1 LAVNFYGFVAD
12 RTFPFARPRGGAYS
26 VSDLISPAMNFAT
39 FLKTLVILAVLF
51 VMLYVGMNNTHEINF
66 FFPIAGTTAK
76 KPINESAAL
85 IFFGIFAIGVLAGTM
100 MHSGDKGGAKKS
112 SDRGKDK

>member
-1 LAVNFYGFVAD
+1 
-12 RTFPFARPRGGAYS
+12 
-26 VSDLISPAMNFAT
+26 MNFAT

-76 KPINESAAL
+76 KPIYESAAL
-85 IFFGIFAIGVLAGTM
+85 IIIGIYAIGELAGTL
-100 MHSGDKGGAKKS
+100 MHGGGKGGSAKKS
-112 SDRGKDK
+112 GSDRKEK